1 MEGIIFRIFET
12 IFKTIGVLLLTG
24 ALTSV
29 FTDIHKRAFQSQK
42 VGLASML
49 KTNEQ
54 LVGKIYE
61 K

>member
-1 MEGIIFRIFET
+1 MESIIFRIFET

-24 ALTSV
+24 ALASI

-42 VGLASML
+42 TGLSSML